1 MSVPEIPEV
10 PEDLG
15 ADMGPEM
22 ESFQAESPPSPAP
35 SYLSME
41 SDEDQPVK
49 ADEEHVFTPVRVDLE
64 RAESQDTR
72 QNEIER
78 FSVQPREG
86 AFFSE
91 HGPDAAYEPISA
103 TDLLELESMVLETE
117 ENLSPMEI
125 PFIFKLI
132 QRTLQQLTEQELSLF
147 KKYLSHNHSRYF
159 ENRMEDFDVL
169 DVVDKMLERCG
180 KVIAVKVALHVLKCM
195 KRNDLAD
202 FLEAKSRRVMLQHD
216 LKEHLKMKY
225 ETIFE
230 GIPRHGQHCYLG
242 NIYTDVLMTEGGH
255 GEINEDH
262 EVRQSEMASGGQ
274 SRPETAL
281 KPSDLFEPS
290 FVRERPVRTVMTRGI
305 AGIGL
310 TVAVKK
316 FIVDWIEGKANQDID
331 FVFPLPFWEQNL
343 VRMKE
348 QNLIDYFTIFYPEIK
363 DMDFIESPDC
373 KVLFIF
379 DALDEYRHTLSFQTN
394 GSWNDPKA
402 PTSVDMLLTNLI
414 RGNLF
419 PSCRIWITTRTAASS
434 IIPADCVDL
443 LTQVHGFTDF
453 QKEQYFRKK
462 ICDQNQARKILAH
475 VKSSRSLYIMCHVP
489 AFSWILVTVFARQI
503 VVDDQGETPL
513 IMTQLFTHYMLLQT
527 NMMHAKYQGR
537 HSNIPEWT
545 EVDRDFLM
553 KLGKLGFQLLEK
565 GRKEFCLRDLK
576 DCGLDVTGAI
586 VQSGL
591 CTELFS
597 LHAESQQ
604 RVFRFV
610 HLSIQE
616 YLAAFYVYMSF
627 RVKRRN
633 VLDQALGLFKEPTLV
648 DLLCSAVDKA
658 LQSQNGHLDLFLR
671 FLLGLSVDS
680 TQRLFRPFIK
690 LPESSA
696 RSIEETVRYIRKKIR
711 ENASPERCR
720 NLNHCLTE
728 LEG

>member
-78 FSVQPREG
+78 CSVPPREG

-91 HGPDAAYEPISA
+91 HGPDAACEPISA

-117 ENLSPMEI
+117 ENLSPMEL

-255 GEINEDH
+255 
-262 EVRQSEMASGGQ
+262 ASPSTFAKFPEAPGCGQ
-274 SRPETAL
+274 RFDPDKNPDDSCTYHPGVPVFHDAL
-281 KPSDLFEPS
+281 KGWSCCKRRTTDFSDFLSIAGCTKGPHNKEKPPQPVKPDVKTSGEKKELEDLKPKFNEYQSLEKLKLSEVSEPEKKEEEGDEVKIGTSCKNGGCSKTFNGPGSNEEACMYHPGVPIFHEGMKYWSCCKRKTSDFNTFLSQEGCTKGKHLWKKEDTGKKIVPCRFDWHQTGSQVMISVYARNSIPELS
-290 FVRERPVRTVMTRGI
+290 FVEGNSTKLNIHIIFEGEKEFQHNINLWGVIDVNKSVM
-305 AGIGL
+305 
-310 TVAVKK
+310 
-316 FIVDWIEGKANQDID
+316 
-331 FVFPLPFWEQNL
+331 
-343 VRMKE
+343 
-348 QNLIDYFTIFYPEIK
+348 
-363 DMDFIESPDC
+363 
-373 KVLFIF
+373 
-379 DALDEYRHTLSFQTN
+379 
-394 GSWNDPKA
+394 
-402 PTSVDMLLTNLI
+402 
-414 RGNLF
+414 
-419 PSCRIWITTRTAASS
+419 
-434 IIPADCVDL
+434 
-443 LTQVHGFTDF
+443 
-453 QKEQYFRKK
+453 
-462 ICDQNQARKILAH
+462 
-475 VKSSRSLYIMCHVP
+475 
-489 AFSWILVTVFARQI
+489 
-503 VVDDQGETPL
+503 
-513 IMTQLFTHYMLLQT
+513 
-527 NMMHAKYQGR
+527 NMMATK
-537 HSNIPEWT
+537 IEIA
-545 EVDRDFLM
+545 M
-553 KLGKLGFQLLEK
+553 KK
-565 GRKEFCLRDLK
+565 
-576 DCGLDVTGAI
+576 
-586 VQSGL
+586 
-591 CTELFS
+591 
-597 LHAESQQ
+597 AEPMTWA
-604 RVFRFV
+604 R
-610 HLSIQE
+610 
-616 YLAAFYVYMSF
+616 
-627 RVKRRN
+627 
-633 VLDQALGLFKEPTLV
+633 
-648 DLLCSAVDKA
+648 
-658 LQSQNGHLDLFLR
+658 LDLPP
-671 FLLGLSVDS
+671 VKI
-680 TQRLFRPFIK
+680 QPA
-690 LPESSA
+690 E
-696 RSIEETVRYIRKKIR
+696 KK
-711 ENASPERCR
+711 ENADEDPDD
-720 NLNHCLTE
+720 
-728 LEG
+728 